1 MTAPASPPAEVEFST
16 PGSWV
21 DMRLPHTEADVDALV
36 AETLSG
42 HPELEARRDLVVTV
56 LRTLGQATRV
66 ANCVYAGGAFLPIK
80 GGPLPVTLL
89 VNALPLETLGDPPD
103 LRTAATARYAAGR
116 RDYVA
121 TEVELPCG
129 PAVCAEWFESAQ
141 LAQAGTSVVSFC
153 TQYFVLPGGAGSLIV
168 LTFSSPA
175 VALAKRLKKLF
186 LDIATSLKVAQ

>member
-1 MTAPASPPAEVEFST
+1 MTVPESPPAEVEFAT
-16 PGSWV
+16 PGNWV
-21 DMRLPHTEADVDALV
+21 AMRLPHTDAEVDALI

-66 ANCVYAGGAFLPIK
+66 AGCVYAGGAFLPITD
-80 GGPLPVTLL
+80 GPMPVTLL

-103 LRTAATARYAAGR
+103 LRAAATASYAASR

-121 TEVELPCG
+121 TDVDLPCG
-129 PAVCAEWFESAQ
+129 PAICAEWFESAR
-141 LAQAGTSVVSFC
+141 LTTAGTSVVSFF

-186 LDIATSLKVAQ
+186 LDIATSLKVN